1 MSTCLDIDAERA
13 ALMRAMG
20 ADASDSP
27 VATPEMIAN
36 GLLWLLAKNRQE
48 LASRPTGQQEYARAG
63 ELARKYGYGEAH
75 MHAILR
81 RLRQAGKVDYKNA
94 PTAKKGGKGDTLYKI
109 ADIDAA
115 LTENALSY
123 DNDNARH

>member
-1 MSTCLDIDAERA
+1 MSTSLDMDAERA

-20 ADASDSP
+20 ADDSDSP

-63 ELARKYGYGEAH
+63 ELARKYGYKEAQ

-81 RLRQAGKVDYKNA
+81 RLKQAGKVDYKNA
-94 PTAKKGGKGDTLYKI
+94 PTAKGGKGDTLYKI

-115 LTENALSY
+115 FTEKALSY
-123 DNDNARH
+123 DNAKH